1 MVPHKLPGGQS
12 QASWHGRP
20 DSADGLGLE
29 DGGSC
34 HVTPRAIFRG
44 FTSSTW
50 APSRDGPGTSISQ
63 CYDKTSSHGPAAAHP
78 SVPPGAGH
86 PAAQTSLP
94 RGRPP
99 GCGRGRGQGRGR
111 APRVS
116 TGRCPGAHPVDL
128 AAREPPLPA
137 LLLLSHTLRA
147 GPRSLLL
154 SLGPMAPH
162 DPTWWAASSLPPVP
176 SSLSAWPPGSPLPP
190 REGLD
195 PLTLPVCS
203 FRPCGA
209 SAFRTPPAPSMR
221 STAACPAKW
230 PLWRSAQLSKLGNKP
245 DAYLPATCLATFGA
259 SRKAGQEQRDSR
271 GRVLSLSRG
280 GRPLGSLASPSPS
293 TQTSLSPFLSGKE
306 GTVRSHR

>member
-1 MVPHKLPGGQS
+1 MPHKLPGGQS
-12 QASWHGRP
+12 QAAWHRRP

-63 CYDKTSSHGPAAAHP
+63 CYDKTSPHGPAAAHP
-78 SVPPGAGH
+78 SVTPGAGH

-99 GCGRGRGQGRGR
+99 GCRRGR
-111 APRVS
+111 APSES
-116 TGRCPGAHPVDL
+116 TGRCPSAHPVDL

-137 LLLLSHTLRA
+137 LLLLGHTLRA

-154 SLGPMAPH
+154 PLGPTAPH
-162 DPTWWAASSLPPVP
+162 GPTWRAASSLPPVP
-176 SSLSAWPPGSPLPP
+176 SSRSTWPPGSPLPP
-190 REGLD
+190 REGLG

-203 FRPCGA
+203 FRPWGA
-209 SAFRTPPAPSMR
+209 SAFPPPPTHSTR
-221 STAACPAKW
+221 STAAPPAKW
-230 PLWRSAQLSKLGNKP
+230 PLWRPTQLSKLGNKP

-271 GRVLSLSRG
+271 GRVLSLSP
-280 GRPLGSLASPSPS
+280 GRRAPGQPGLTLHVHSDQPQSFPCR
-293 TQTSLSPFLSGKE
+293 E
-306 GTVRSHR
+306 GRNCKKSQRT